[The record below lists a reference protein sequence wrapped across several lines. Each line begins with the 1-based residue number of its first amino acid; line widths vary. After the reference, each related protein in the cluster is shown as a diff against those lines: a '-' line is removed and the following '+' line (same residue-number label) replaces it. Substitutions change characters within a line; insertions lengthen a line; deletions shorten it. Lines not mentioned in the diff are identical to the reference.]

1 MDINVKVSVDLTER
15 TVSALRGIFSGNS
28 ASASSQKER
37 GERETSGSR
46 PQHGED
52 TREEP
57 QGIKEAHAGTAKPEA
72 GDLSTEM
79 PFDRETAPE
88 EVKNGNPGASS
99 ENSSASSSQK
109 KRKGGE
115 KTEVKS
121 AEPEAKQTEAKGEI
135 CSDETLR
142 AHMDARFR
150 ALIGDDWENAV
161 SSDPEA
167 KKKQRQITNCFKQIA
182 GKLGAVKPTL
192 LPQGKRHEFV
202 KEIKN
207 ITVGDDGEIQI
218 LPF

>member
-1 MDINVKVSVDLTER
+1 MLMEINVKVSVDLTER
-15 TVSALRGIFSGNS
+15 TVSALRGIFSG
-28 ASASSQKER
+28 
-37 GERETSGSR
+37 ETSGSR
-46 PQHGED
+46 LQHSED
-52 TREEP
+52 TRKEP
-57 QGIKEAHAGTAKPEA
+57 QGGRQKEPQGAKEAHAGTAEPEA

-88 EVKNGNPGASS
+88 GVKKP
-99 ENSSASSSQK
+99 EPK
-109 KRKGGE
+109 PEE
-115 KTEVKS
+115 KP
-121 AEPEAKQTEAKGEI
+121 AEI

-192 LPQGKRHEFV
+192 LPQDLRHKFV
-202 KEIKN
+202 EEIKN

>member
-28 ASASSQKER
+28 ASASGNSASASSQKER
-37 GERETSGSR
+37 GEGETSGSR
-46 PQHGED
+46 PQHSED

-88 EVKNGNPGASS
+88 EVKKP
-99 ENSSASSSQK
+99 E
-109 KRKGGE
+109 
-115 KTEVKS
+115 T
-121 AEPEAKQTEAKGEI
+121 EAKQTEAKGEI

-182 GKLGAVKPTL
+182 GNLGALKPTL
-192 LPQGKRHEFV
+192 LPQVLRHKFV
-202 KEIKN
+202 EEIKN
-207 ITVGDDGEIQI
+207 ITVGDDGKILI

>member
-28 ASASSQKER
+28 AAASGNSASASSQEER
-37 GERETSGSR
+37 GDGETSGSR
-46 PQHGED
+46 PQHSED
-52 TREEP
+52 TRKEPQGGRQEEP
-57 QGIKEAHAGTAKPEA
+57 QGIEEAHAGTAKPEA

-88 EVKNGNPGASS
+88 EVK
-99 ENSSASSSQK
+99 K
-109 KRKGGE
+109 
-115 KTEVKS
+115 
-121 AEPEAKQTEAKGEI
+121 PETEAKPEPKPEEKPAEI

-182 GKLGAVKPTL
+182 GKLGEVKPTL

>member
-1 MDINVKVSVDLTER
+1 MLMDINVKVSVDLTER
-15 TVSALRGIFSGNS
+15 TVSALRGIFSG
-28 ASASSQKER
+28 
-37 GERETSGSR
+37 ETSGSR
-46 PQHGED
+46 PQHSED
-52 TREEP
+52 TGKEPQEERQKEP
-57 QGIKEAHAGTAKPEA
+57 QGAKEAHAGTPEPEA
-72 GDLSTEM
+72 GDSSTEM

-88 EVKNGNPGASS
+88 EA
-99 ENSSASSSQK
+99 K
-109 KRKGGE
+109 KPKQ
-115 KTEVKS
+115 
-121 AEPEAKQTEAKGEI
+121 EAKAEM

-150 ALIGDDWENAV
+150 ALIGDDWETAV

-192 LPQGKRHEFV
+192 LPQDLRHKFV
-202 KEIKN
+202 EEIKN

>member
-15 TVSALRGIFSGNS
+15 TVSALRGIFSG
-28 ASASSQKER
+28 
-37 GERETSGSR
+37 ETSGSR
-46 PQHGED
+46 PQHSED
-52 TREEP
+52 TQKGQQKERQEEP
-57 QGIKEAHAGTAKPEA
+57 EGIKEAHAGTVKPEA
-72 GDLSTEM
+72 GDSSTEM

-88 EVKNGNPGASS
+88 EAKNGNPGVAS
-99 ENSSASSSQK
+99 ENSAAASSQK
-109 KRKGGE
+109 KRKAGE

-121 AEPEAKQTEAKGEI
+121 AETEAKQTEAKGEI

-182 GKLGAVKPTL
+182 GNLGALKPTL
-192 LPQGKRHEFV
+192 LPQGLRHKFV
-202 KEIKN
+202 EEIKN
-207 ITVGDDGEIQI
+207 ITFGDDGEIQI

>member
-1 MDINVKVSVDLTER
+1 MLMDINVKVSVDLTER
-15 TVSALRGIFSGNS
+15 TVSALRGIFSG
-28 ASASSQKER
+28 
-37 GERETSGSR
+37 ETSGAR
-46 PQHGED
+46 PQHSED
-52 TREEP
+52 TRKEPQGGRQEEP
-57 QGIKEAHAGTAKPEA
+57 QGGRQEEPQEAKEAHAGTAEPEA

-88 EVKNGNPGASS
+88 EA
-99 ENSSASSSQK
+99 K
-109 KRKGGE
+109 KPKQE
-115 KTEVKS
+115 AKQ
-121 AEPEAKQTEAKGEI
+121 PEAKAEI

-192 LPQGKRHEFV
+192 LPQDLRHKFV
-202 KEIKN
+202 EEIKN

>member
-1 MDINVKVSVDLTER
+1 MLMDINVKVSVDLTER
-15 TVSALRGIFSGNS
+15 TVSALRGIFSG
-28 ASASSQKER
+28 
-37 GERETSGSR
+37 ETSGAR
-46 PQHGED
+46 PQHSED
-52 TREEP
+52 TRKEP
-57 QGIKEAHAGTAKPEA
+57 QGAKEAHAGTPEPEA

-88 EVKNGNPGASS
+88 EA
-99 ENSSASSSQK
+99 K
-109 KRKGGE
+109 KPKAKAKPEPKPEE
-115 KTEVKS
+115 KP
-121 AEPEAKQTEAKGEI
+121 AEI

-192 LPQGKRHEFV
+192 LPQDLRHKFV
-202 KEIKN
+202 EEIKN